1 MRAKYFENMQRL
13 NREAESELDRQMR
26 VMSESSKKKS
36 AVESERHAR
45 LQAQEQRFRTKHEAI
60 RAEKQRL
67 TVEDPRRSL

>member
-1 MRAKYFENMQRL
+1 
-13 NREAESELDRQMR
+13 MR